1 MTMRRTGP
9 YALLTALAILGA
21 ALLSFSV
28 MAQVERSQTATPK
41 TVLDGVFTP
50 AQAERGREPYE
61 FHCSSC
67 HRKDLQGMDG
77 PPLIGQVFIDGWRE
91 DGLSSLFTYI
101 QTKMPPRAAATLP
114 DDTYLDILA
123 YILAENTFPA
133 GSTDLTANTLRAIR
147 LVGKQGPAE
156 IPKFALIE
164 IVGCLAQGGGEWT
177 LTNASSPV
185 RTRQPRATATTLQ
198 ASTARALGNGTFRL
212 VYLDSLRPAFVPE
225 EHRGDK
231 IHATGYLLKNDKG
244 DGLSVTWL
252 ESIGRACNG

>member
-1 MTMRRTGP
+1 MRRTGP
-9 YALLTALAILGA
+9 YALWTGLAILGA

-28 MAQVERSQTATPK
+28 MAQVQNNAPAPPK
-41 TVLDGVFTP
+41 TVLDGVFTTV
-50 AQAERGREPYE
+50 QAERGREPYE

-77 PPLIGQVFIDGWRE
+77 PPLIGQIFIDGWRE
-91 DGLSSLFTYI
+91 DGLGSLFTYI
-101 QTKMPPRAAATLP
+101 QTKMPPRAAASLR
-114 DDTYLDILA
+114 DETYLDILA
-123 YILAENTFPA
+123 YILAQNTFPA
-133 GSTDLTANTLRAIR
+133 GSTELTTKALPAIQV
-147 LVGKQGPAE
+147 VGKQGPAE

-177 LTNASSPV
+177 LFNASSPL
-185 RTRQPRATATTLQ
+185 RTRQLRATAITLQ
-198 ASTARALGNGTFRL
+198 ASAARALGSGTFRL

-225 EHRGDK
+225 EHVGHK

-252 ESIGRACNG
+252 ESIGRACAG